1 VLADLRYAV
10 RLLGRAPAF
19 ALAATATI
27 ALAVAGIVA
36 IVSVI
41 YGLLFRPLLVPGADR
56 VMVIGIVD
64 SRLPGT
70 DRPASFPQYRDRQD
84 SVAAFERL
92 AAVTHTRFDVTGGGP
107 AERLAGEVVS
117 DNVGRPEQRHRP
129 RVVGDCRGR
138 DRRHQPDGWPRIGR
152 E

>member
-1 VLADLRYAV
+1 VLADLRYAL

-56 VMVIGIVD
+56 VMVIRIVD

-92 AAVTHTRFDVTGGGP
+92 APSPTRDST
-107 AERLAGEVVS
+107 
-117 DNVGRPEQRHRP
+117 
-129 RVVGDCRGR
+129 
-138 DRRHQPDGWPRIGR
+138 
-152 E
+152 